1 MWDRLLL
8 AIDQFDSGQAALD
21 FTTGLAAASGADV
34 RVFHARE
41 LSKSTRV
48 PPLETA
54 ADARFIVDEAV
65 FRLRLASIGAEGR
78 ACSAREEQVASRIVD
93 EASQWRCDAIVL
105 GSRRLRGISRLS
117 GWGVRERL
125 LGLVSESIART
136 WAVCAASP
144 GCTTDLAHRL
154 RTESGMG
161 HRFDP

>member
-21 FTTGLAAASGADV
+21 FTTGFAAASGADV

-41 LSKSTRV
+41 LSTCTRV

-93 EASQWRCDAIVL
+93 EASRKWRSTGTRHSSPWWTNRATITEVLSAIPRWPSWRA
-105 GSRRLRGISRLS
+105 GSARPALSFRRLWCWAAMRSSRDS
-117 GWGVRERL
+117 R
-125 LGLVSESIART
+125 SEEHTSE
-136 WAVCAASP
+136 
-144 GCTTDLAHRL
+144 L
-154 RTESGMG
+154 
-161 HRFDP
+161 